1 MFRWLEGPGAVFRDP
16 LPGSTNYLNAYD
28 INGRLIRVHEQ
39 NRNQKGTEDELTA
52 TLPGEEGLEGKSIE
66 KNNAMGRS
74 IPKEQHEDLVP
85 FPMNRQF
92 RSQPVL
98 SDELRDEVWYRHSEM
113 KKSVRV
119 ISAEL
124 GIEMRRVG
132 AVIRLKAVE
141 NEWTKEV
148 CQDLCACNPDPATTF
163 SDEKNTFD

>member
-1 MFRWLEGPGAVFRDP
+1 MFRWLEGPGSVFRDP

-28 INGRLIRVHEQ
+28 ENGRLIRASKKEPKQKDSDDEQ
-39 NRNQKGTEDELTA
+39 TTP
-52 TLPGEEGLEGKSIE
+52 LPGEEGLEGISSE
-66 KNNAMGRS
+66 KNFATGGG
-74 IPKEQHEDLVP
+74 IPKEQQEDLIP

-98 SDELRDEVWYRHSEM
+98 SNELRDEVWYRHSEL
-113 KKSVRV
+113 KRSVRV

-141 NEWTKEV
+141 NEWVKEV
-148 CQDLCACNPDPATTF
+148 RQHSAWLSAAATTCN
-163 SDEKNTFD
+163 DE

>member
-1 MFRWLEGPGAVFRDP
+1 MFRWLEGPGSVFRDP

-28 INGRLIRVHEQ
+28 QSGRLIRASE
-39 NRNQKGTEDELTA
+39 RNKEDDEDNVPP
-52 TLPGEEGLEGKSIE
+52 PGEEGLGAKSSE
-66 KNNAMGRS
+66 KNYEMGTA
-74 IPKEQHEDLVP
+74 IPKETLDDLVP

-98 SDELRDEVWYRHSEM
+98 SDELRDEVWYRHSEL

-141 NEWTKEV
+141 NEWIQQV
-148 CQDLCACNPDPATTF
+148 C
-163 SDEKNTFD
+163 

>member
-1 MFRWLEGPGAVFRDP
+1 MFRWLQGPGSVFRDP

-28 INGRLIRVHEQ
+28 QSGRLIRASEKDPNQRNSVDEQ
-39 NRNQKGTEDELTA
+39 SA
-52 TLPGEEGLEGKSIE
+52 PLPGEENSGAGSSE
-66 KNNAMGRS
+66 KNYAMKRS
-74 IPKEQHEDLVP
+74 IPKEELDDLVP

-98 SDELRDEVWYRHSEM
+98 SDELRDEVWHRHFQL
-113 KKSVRV
+113 KRSVRV

-141 NEWTKEV
+141 NEWV
-148 CQDLCACNPDPATTF
+148 NQVRLDLSSLKPCRISNLR
-163 SDEKNTFD
+163 

>member
-1 MFRWLEGPGAVFRDP
+1 MFRWLEGPGSVFRDP

-28 INGRLIRVHEQ
+28 ENGRLIRASAKEPKQNDTDDEQ
-39 NRNQKGTEDELTA
+39 TTP
-52 TLPGEEGLEGKSIE
+52 LPGEEGLEGISLE
-66 KNNAMGRS
+66 KNFAMGGG
-74 IPKEQHEDLVP
+74 IPKEQQEDLIP

-98 SDELRDEVWYRHSEM
+98 SNELRDEVWYRHSQL
-113 KKSVRV
+113 KRSVRV

-141 NEWTKEV
+141 NEWVKEV
-148 CQDLCACNPDPATTF
+148 RQHPAWLSAAATTCN
-163 SDEKNTFD
+163 DEKNTID

>member
-1 MFRWLEGPGAVFRDP
+1 MFRWLEGPGSVFRDP

-28 INGRLIRVHEQ
+28 ENGRLIRASAKEPKQKDTDDEQ
-39 NRNQKGTEDELTA
+39 TTP
-52 TLPGEEGLEGKSIE
+52 LPGEEGLEGISLE
-66 KNNAMGRS
+66 KNFAMGGG
-74 IPKEQHEDLVP
+74 IPKEQQEDLIP

-98 SDELRDEVWYRHSEM
+98 SNELRDEVWYRHSQL
-113 KKSVRV
+113 KRSVRV

-141 NEWTKEV
+141 NEWVKEV
-148 CQDLCACNPDPATTF
+148 RQHSAWLSAAAMTCN
-163 SDEKNTFD
+163 DEKNTID

>member
-1 MFRWLEGPGAVFRDP
+1 MFRWLEGPGSVFKDP

-28 INGRLIRVHEQ
+28 ENGRLIRASEKEPKPKDSDDEQ
-39 NRNQKGTEDELTA
+39 TA
-52 TLPGEEGLEGKSIE
+52 LLPGEEGLEGKSSE
-66 KNNAMGRS
+66 KNFAMGQG
-74 IPKEQHEDLVP
+74 IPKEQHEDLIP

-98 SDELRDEVWYRHSEM
+98 SDELRDEVWYRHSEL
-113 KKSVRV
+113 KRSVRV

-141 NEWTKEV
+141 NEWVKEV
-148 CQDLCACNPDPATTF
+148 RQFHVRLSTAATTYN
-163 SDEKNTFD
+163 DEKNTID

>member
-1 MFRWLEGPGAVFRDP
+1 MFRWLQGPGSVFRHP
-16 LPGSTNYLNAYD
+16 LPGSTNYINAYD
-28 INGRLIRVHEQ
+28 QSGRLIRASEKDQKQDNSNDEQ
-39 NRNQKGTEDELTA
+39 SA
-52 TLPGEEGLEGKSIE
+52 PLPGEEGSDGKTSE
-66 KNNAMGRS
+66 KNYAIGRS
-74 IPKEQHEDLVP
+74 IPKEQLDDLVP

-98 SDELRDEVWYRHSEM
+98 SDELRNEVWHRHSEL

-141 NEWTKEV
+141 SEWVKEV
-148 CQDLCACNPDPATTF
+148 RSDLIALKCRCDC
-163 SDEKNTFD
+163 DLQ